1 MSSSPRTALLA
12 GATGLVGREI
22 LAGLLAD
29 PAVGAVHVL
38 ARRPLPSSHPKL
50 AQQVV
55 DFTRLP
61 ALPRVDEVYLALGTT
76 IKVAGSQEAFRA
88 VDHDAGLAVA
98 RGARTAGAT
107 RLGLVSAMGASAR
120 SRVFYSRVKG
130 ELEDA
135 VQGLGCVGVV
145 IARPSVLAGDRES
158 LGQPVRSGERLAL
171 RVSTWLRPLVPAD
184 YRSIQAAD
192 VAAALLAAVPRAA
205 GVRVLPSGRM
215 QRALSDA
222 SD

>member
-61 ALPRVDEVYLALGTT
+61 ALPRVDEADLT
-76 IKVAGSQEAFRA
+76 
-88 VDHDAGLAVA
+88 A
-98 RGARTAGAT
+98 RDPT
-107 RLGLVSAMGASAR
+107 R
-120 SRVFYSRVKG
+120 SR
-130 ELEDA
+130 LPTT
-135 VQGLGCVGVV
+135 VQN
-145 IARPSVLAGDRES
+145 PEQLAE
-158 LGQPVRSGERLAL
+158 AK
-171 RVSTWLRPLVPAD
+171 
-184 YRSIQAAD
+184 
-192 VAAALLAAVPRAA
+192 RAA
-205 GVRVLPSGRM
+205 
-215 QRALSDA
+215 QR
-222 SD
+222 